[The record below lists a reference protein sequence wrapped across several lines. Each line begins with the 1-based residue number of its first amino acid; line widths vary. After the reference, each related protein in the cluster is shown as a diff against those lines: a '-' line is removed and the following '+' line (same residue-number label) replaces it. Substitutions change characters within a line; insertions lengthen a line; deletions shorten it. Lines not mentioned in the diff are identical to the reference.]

1 MLYINR
7 IFMLVSGV
15 LPTSRITRSMKY
27 IMVLFLYA
35 SMARLSL
42 ATGLSAENSN
52 PSRSLQTIPVE
63 LTTSA
68 GPQQAF
74 YEGEEIQFLLSL
86 GDDAYVYMYHVD
98 AAGKIE
104 QILPSTEQASH
115 FYKQGFFLTIPN
127 YENLYR
133 FIVSKPYGV
142 VTIHVFASDQSLLDI
157 KVDASVDSTLIGEIR
172 EQIMAGSTSAFGEDK
187 FSFVSRLGTTAQPGK
202 E

>member
-15 LPTSRITRSMKY
+15 LPTSHIMRSMKY

-35 SMARLSL
+35 SMAKLSL

-68 GPQQAF
+68 GPQQTF

-127 YENLYR
+127 YENLHR
-133 FIVSKPYGV
+133 FIVSKPYGE
-142 VTIHVFASDQSLLDI
+142 VTIHVFASDQSLPDI
-157 KVDASVDSTLIGEIR
+157 NSNSASISDIR
-172 EQIMAGSTSAFGEDK
+172 EQIITGSTSAFGEDK
-187 FSFVSRLGTTAQPGK
+187 FSFVCQPGTAAQPGK